1 MNGRTLAHEVGHNL
15 GLVHDDSDPNTAV
28 PVRPGGRGFIGYDRL
43 AGRSYGTIMSS
54 RPRDA
59 KRYSSS
65 TLTHNG
71 RILGL
76 PGQHEASDA
85 LRFAAP
91 YGAALKRSKHR
102 DDNGYGCVD
111 GSGEDCLHRGR
122 FRVSATYRT
131 STGETKSASV
141 REAYLG
147 DSTSLFYFLS
157 ADNPELLL
165 KVMDGCASNGRYWV
179 FGSAATDLEYEVE
192 VADNRDGV
200 VRTYAPDRSNPMIA
214 DRSSFFCERPSSRAV
229 AGVAGRERDAGN
241 PQATSVRSGWH
252 GRELTLRP
260 DESGSHR
267 PGPAVAV
274 RPRREPAPPLPE
286 QSSFISPVA
295 EEPSAARRLGVPR
308 GCYDTSDSDCMVN
321 GRFQVSIGPAECL
334 DCTELGLARVRDAVL
349 GDNAAAFYF
358 DSWDNP
364 DVLVKVVDG
373 CAVNGHYQVFASSAT
388 LVKYL
393 LRIADQQEGGGVA
406 YELTEYDPEVSDVR
420 AIPCSPPDPPPPGH
434 GTCKPGWITL
444 CLQDYRYQLRVEWWT
459 AGSLAANARVVPK
472 ATKDSGLFRFYSR
485 ESWEILIKVL
495 DGCAVNGHH
504 WVYGASTTDLGYV
517 IRVTDTVTREFRE
530 YRNEPGR
537 PAPAI
542 TDGEAFS
549 AACGDRGS
557 AASVSGGRAVVG
569 APDQVR
575 FGASRVGIASVSE
588 CSSGDAS
595 LCLLDSRYEVTVDW
609 SRTDGGR
616 GPATTVPGGTNN
628 SGLFYFFGP
637 DNWEILIKV
646 LDGCAIN
653 GHHWVYAA
661 SATDLGL
668 DITVTD
674 TVTGSIWRYEK
685 EPGVPAPAI
694 TESEA
699 FPESCR
705 RSESASLRGGAF
717 MALNR
722 RGGPQRSRRRLLRN
736 GMSTA

>member
-1 MNGRTLAHEVGHNL
+1 M
-15 GLVHDDSDPNTAV
+15 
-28 PVRPGGRGFIGYDRL
+28 
-43 AGRSYGTIMSS
+43 
-54 RPRDA
+54 
-59 KRYSSS
+59 
-65 TLTHNG
+65 
-71 RILGL
+71 
-76 PGQHEASDA
+76 
-85 LRFAAP
+85 
-91 YGAALKRSKHR
+91 
-102 DDNGYGCVD
+102 
-111 GSGEDCLHRGR
+111 
-122 FRVSATYRT
+122 
-131 STGETKSASV
+131 
-141 REAYLG
+141 
-147 DSTSLFYFLS
+147 
-157 ADNPELLL
+157 
-165 KVMDGCASNGRYWV
+165 
-179 FGSAATDLEYEVE
+179 E

-609 SRTDGGR
+609 SRTGRRARPCYDGSRWDEQLGAVLLLRPGQLGDPDQGAGR
-616 GPATTVPGGTNN
+616 LRDQRPPLGVRGLGHRPGAGHHGDRYGDRLDLEVREGTRRAGAGDHRKRGVPGELPPVASPPA
-628 SGLFYFFGP
+628 SG
-637 DNWEILIKV
+637 
-646 LDGCAIN
+646 
-653 GHHWVYAA
+653 AA
-661 SATDLGL
+661 PS
-668 DITVTD
+668 
-674 TVTGSIWRYEK
+674 WH
-685 EPGVPAPAI
+685 
-694 TESEA
+694 
-699 FPESCR
+699 
-705 RSESASLRGGAF
+705 
-717 MALNR
+717 
-722 RGGPQRSRRRLLRN
+722 
-736 GMSTA
+736 